1 MILWQHLFWQQ
12 TSGTWLNVAAI
23 TLGASLGT
31 AVGDRLPQ
39 RFQQVM
45 TQSLGLLTMI
55 LGIQLAGTLFRVKA
69 GMVDGVIVALVAMI
83 FGGIIGEWLN
93 VEKYLDLWGDRLK
106 GWILS
111 VGIAPGMAKFTEGF
125 VTASLLFCIGPMAIL
140 GSLENGLRGD
150 LTLLGLK
157 SALDGVAA
165 IAFGSVYGVGVAF
178 SALPVLLYQG
188 SLSLLAGLLATT
200 ASDAPSVLLL
210 TGVGGLLLVGLG
222 LNLLGVTQ
230 MAIANFLPALLLM
243 PLIYTVVETAS
254 ALLSA

>member
-1 MILWQHLFWQQ
+1 MTFWQQFWQQ
-12 TSGTWLNVAAI
+12 TSGTWLNGATIALGA
-23 TLGASLGT
+23 TLGTL
-31 AVGDRLPQ
+31 VGDRLPQ

-69 GMVDGVIVALVAMI
+69 GMVDGLIVALVAMI
-83 FGGIIGEWLN
+83 VGGILGEWLN
-93 VEKYLDLWGDRLK
+93 LEKHLDLWGDCLRDWL
-106 GWILS
+106 LS
-111 VGIAPGMAKFTEGF
+111 VGTVPGMAKFTEGF

-157 SALDGVAA
+157 SALDGIAA
-165 IAFGSVYGVGVAF
+165 IAFSSAYGVGVVF

-188 SLSLLAGLLATT
+188 SLSLLAGLLAATG
-200 ASDAPSVLLL
+200 SDTPAVLLL
-210 TGVGGLLLVGLG
+210 SGVGGLMLVGLG
-222 LNLLGVTQ
+222 LNLLGVTR
-230 MAIANFLPALLLM
+230 MAIANFLPALLVM
-243 PLIYTVVETAS
+243 PLIYAVVETAS